1 MPQNMKE
8 EIIFTFMM
16 IPTMVSFMVLYN
28 TRLTLES
35 ISDIN
40 LLLVIKHISIMG
52 IIAAI
57 VEIPII
63 APLAHKL
70 AFKIIK
76 PTKCKPILIPVTIS
90 FCTVSMMC
98 PFMSLMA
105 NIFLLDH
112 TENILKVWLNMA
124 SMNYPIALAWQL
136 IVAGPLVRKTFIKI
150 FR

>member
-1 MPQNMKE
+1 MKE

-28 TRLTLES
+28 MGIFSEGFAN
-35 ISDIN
+35 IN
-40 LLLVIKHISIMG
+40 SLLVIKHITVMG
-52 IIAAI
+52 IIAAV

-70 AFKIIK
+70 AFKIIN
-76 PTKCKPILIPVTIS
+76 PNNCKPILIPVTIS
-90 FCTVSMMC
+90 LCTVSMMC

-112 TENILKVWLNMA
+112 TENILKVWLSMA
-124 SMNYPIALAWQL
+124 SMNYPVALAWQL
-136 IVAGPLVRKTFIKI
+136 IVAGPLVRLLFVKI
-150 FR
+150 VR

>member
-28 TRLTLES
+28 TMLTLES